1 MAQDLKP
8 STWIASWSENGT
20 NVTFPIA
27 SVPELTAAEADADTG
42 NISKVL
48 FAICEKIYAEFNA
61 LAVADRPTKMRV
73 YRGTSTNDQT
83 GVTTKTFQFQF
94 EVAITGQE
102 VAEEESA

>member
-48 FAICEKIYAEFNA
+48 FAICEKIYAEVQTA
-61 LAVADRPTKMRV
+61 GMQSLPDLTWLQGSTPAVEIDKLAAAEAK
-73 YRGTSTNDQT
+73 
-83 GVTTKTFQFQF
+83 K
-94 EVAITGQE
+94 IL
-102 VAEEESA
+102 EEEQTNKKEA

>member
-42 NISKVL
+42 NINKVV
-48 FAICEKIYAEFNA
+48 FALCEKLYANFNA
-61 LAVADRPTKMRV
+61 LPLADRPTKMTV
-73 YRGTSTNDQT
+73 YRSTSTNDQT

-102 VAEEESA
+102 VAEES